1 VGYECS
7 RFNASGSANLH
18 VPAPRAAAAVG
29 DAIVGVLNS
38 STFEA
43 SRGYF
48 VAESGY
54 VEGRNASFEYGI
66 AEEHYDRV
74 LGSFSKSVSHRCMS
88 WCPQLRLLLVS

>member
-1 VGYECS
+1 
-7 RFNASGSANLH
+7 LH

-54 VEGRNASFEYGI
+54 VEGRNASFEYGN
-66 AEEHYDRV
+66 ADEHYDRV